1 MKDGKVLMN
10 LEERLRADHD
20 GSLQAELVKRLKAI
34 QTRLEGEKKK
44 LHKLESFKSIEAG
57 NQAVQ
62 AALISLQLFETAK
75 K

>member
-1 MKDGKVLMN
+1 MKTEKVVMS
-10 LEERLRADHD
+10 LEERLRANRD
-20 GSLQAELVKRLKAI
+20 GSVQAELVSRLKAI
-34 QTRLEGEKKK
+34 QARLEGEKKR
-44 LHKLESFKSIEAG
+44 LHRLESFKSIEAG